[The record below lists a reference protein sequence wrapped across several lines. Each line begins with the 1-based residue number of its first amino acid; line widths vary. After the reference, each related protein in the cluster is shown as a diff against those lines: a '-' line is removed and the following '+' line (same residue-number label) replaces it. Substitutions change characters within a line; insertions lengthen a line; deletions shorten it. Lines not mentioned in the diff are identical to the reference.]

1 MQGTGAAR
9 GQPTNPATDRT
20 TPSTAPGWLL
30 PAARRCRR
38 RVCPHLQCAVP
49 APRPLHCMET
59 GQGMQ
64 ATCAR
69 RRQPTASLL
78 RTATRPEL
86 HQGGFPFD
94 PAGAVCVPTECAL
107 LCPPRDPT
115 APWTPSST
123 CRLSASGRRQATA
136 SPTRTAP
143 RPKPH
148 HEPAG
153 IKTLSR
159 PCNRRVSAASAHCR
173 TLSMDPPH
181 RGYQVEY
188 ASYPHRQGSALQLGT
203 GRATLLTESGSSCQL
218 TVA

>member
-64 ATCAR
+64 ATCTR

-78 RTATRPEL
+78 RTATRPEP

-115 APWTPSST
+115 APWTPSRA
-123 CRLSASGRRQATA
+123 CRLPVPGGDSPPPASYGPQHAFNRTRVAGA
-136 SPTRTAP
+136 SWRLPDDARTVCVHAP
-143 RPKPH
+143 CALLYPP
-148 HEPAG
+148 HEPTTTWTPG
-153 IKTLSR
+153 RICKLSA
-159 PCNRRVSAASAHCR
+159 P
-173 TLSMDPPH
+173 
-181 RGYQVEY
+181 G
-188 ASYPHRQGSALQLGT
+188 
-203 GRATLLTESGSSCQL
+203 
-218 TVA
+218 